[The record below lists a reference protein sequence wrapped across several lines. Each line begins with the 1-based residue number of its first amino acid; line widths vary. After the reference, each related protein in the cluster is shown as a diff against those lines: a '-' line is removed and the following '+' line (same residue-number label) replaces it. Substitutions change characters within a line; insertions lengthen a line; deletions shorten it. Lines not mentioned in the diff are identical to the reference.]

1 MDILIVDDNEAL
13 RQVVDLSLRLSGLSS
28 LHAGDGLEALELI
41 QSGRDIGLILLDIDL
56 PKMNG
61 FEVLKRL
68 KQDEAT
74 RDIPVI
80 MLTGRN
86 ELNDKAQ
93 SLSLGAVD
101 YLSKPFD
108 LEEFRDCIQRVLSI
122 TAVR

>member
-13 RQVVDLSLRLSGLSS
+13 RQVVDLSLRLSGLRS

-41 QSGRDIGLILLDIDL
+41 QSGQDIGLILLDIDL

-74 RDIPVI
+74 REIPVI

-122 TAVR
+122 AAVR